1 MRLIGTTVSFRGD
14 RLRIFSTPA
23 QLQRLVGGDENA
35 PLDLEDLRK
44 YVNYEGGYHGRHKV
58 IKNLW
63 QVIEELDPSD
73 QVSHSAVIGRSRF
86 SKPEF

>member
-1 MRLIGTTVSFRGD
+1 MEIAFYVCGD

-35 PLDLEDLRK
+35 PLDLEDLKK
-44 YVNYEGGYHGRHKV
+44 YVSYEGGYHGRHKV

-73 QVSHSAVIGRSRF
+73 QVNHSCIVASCYF
-86 SKPEF
+86 T